1 MKLYKSGGCAEC
13 GATGYQGRIAIREV
27 LEVNDEIRS
36 SIMNRASAQ
45 DIKDA
50 AIRGGMT
57 TMIHDALVKVA
68 AGLTTIEE
76 VVRVV
81 HE

>member
-1 MKLYKSGGCAEC
+1 MHAELGVVRGRVNQETVEVDEEVRKL
-13 GATGYQGRIAIREV
+13 
-27 LEVNDEIRS
+27 
-36 SIMNRASAQ
+36 IMTRASAQ
-45 DIKDA
+45 DIKAA

-57 TMIHDALVKVA
+57 TMVQDGLWKVES
-68 AGLTTIEE
+68 GLTSIEE